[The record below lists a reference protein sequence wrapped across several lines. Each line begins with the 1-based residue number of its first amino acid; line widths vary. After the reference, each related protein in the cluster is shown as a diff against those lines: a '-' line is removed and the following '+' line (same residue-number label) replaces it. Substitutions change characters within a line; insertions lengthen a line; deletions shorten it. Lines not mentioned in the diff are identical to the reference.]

1 LPQEQHNATSP
12 KRKPLCSMS
21 ELMKYFFYTLICGV
35 LLLGFIFFTKRI
47 IRIKQSEKPYR
58 KLNFKHDLP
67 LFYEL
72 VVIWGTENQVI
83 GSLGEK
89 LNFDNKKDL
98 LQSINKLIN
107 QESIGKLRFS
117 ITLTICQNDA
127 KINTYIYR
135 ENNNLFIGNK
145 SLSIFN
151 KAINEKEFSER
162 IDELINRT

>member
-1 LPQEQHNATSP
+1 MLVFSQTDVMFNERA
-12 KRKPLCSMS
+12 
-21 ELMKYFFYTLICGV
+21 MKYFFYPLICGV
-35 LLLGFIFFTKRI
+35 LLLGFIFIARRI
-47 IRIKQSEKPYR
+47 MRINQSEKPYR

-67 LFYEL
+67 FIYEL
-72 VVIWGTENQVI
+72 AVIWGTENQVI
-83 GSLGEK
+83 GGLGER

-98 LQSINKLIN
+98 LSSINKVIN

-127 KINTYIYR
+127 KINTWIHR

-162 IDELINRT
+162 IDELIN